1 MPRRARRARRLFPEP
16 PRPYTR
22 RVERFAILTGSPG
35 AIPDAVAAALGR
47 AGLSVRHA
55 PIAPDGR
62 PRLEIDARGAEAVV
76 HLGVRTPRDL
86 DERSRARIEAAA
98 AGAVAALARE
108 AGARRL
114 VHVSTAAVYGTP
126 RNLPCRE
133 GELKAPR
140 TALERIRWR
149 AEQASWAEF
158 RRGAPLTVLRPTI
171 LYGPGLT
178 GGPVRA
184 LTFFALLGGRQRIPI
199 IRRGPVAHL
208 VHVEDLARAVVH
220 VVQHPDDRDVV
231 GRAFNVGDEAP
242 LPLAEHLAVALAA
255 LGFTPGRV
263 LPTLPRLTAALLWLV
278 RHVPDRALL
287 GPVNGRL
294 ERAWRRLAARTGATE
309 ARAPRVEREAIH
321 WMSADHYYDTS
332 RLAALGFQALH
343 PLSTEAIPETIR
355 ALAAGRFLPS
365 SRPGALPA
373 W

>member
-1 MPRRARRARRLFPEP
+1 M
-16 PRPYTR
+16 
-22 RVERFAILTGSPG
+22 I
-35 AIPDAVAAALGR
+35 
-47 AGLSVRHA
+47 
-55 PIAPDGR
+55 
-62 PRLEIDARGAEAVV
+62 

-86 DERSRARIEAAA
+86 DERSRAEAEAAA
-98 AGAVAALARE
+98 AGAAAALARE
-108 AGARRL
+108 AGAPRL

-171 LYGPGLT
+171 LYGPTLT
-178 GGPVRA
+178 GGAVRA
-184 LTFFALLGGRQRIPI
+184 LTFFALLVQGRRRVPI

-208 VHVEDLARAVVH
+208 VHLEDLARAVVH
-220 VVQHPDDRDVV
+220 VVQHPDGRDVI

-242 LPLAEHLAVALAA
+242 LPLAEHLACALAA
-255 LGFTPGRV
+255 LGFAPGRV
-263 LPTLPRLTAALLWLV
+263 LPTLPRLMASLLWLV

-287 GPVNGRL
+287 GPVNRRL
-294 ERAWRRLAARTGATE
+294 EQAWRRLAGRTGATE
-309 ARAPRVEREAIH
+309 ALAPRVEREAIH

-332 RLAALGFQALH
+332 RLAALGFR
-343 PLSTEAIPETIR
+343 PLYPVSTEAIPATIQ
-355 ALAAGRFLPS
+355 ALAARRFLPGS
-365 SRPGALPA
+365 GARALPA